1 MSCVLGTF
9 ISVVTAESGHLYS
22 CSMDGEIKLWSVL
35 SPASPPTCLRTAL
48 QTGPTGAGADL
59 GGGGLAA
66 SLEHELV
73 TVRKLVFSSPW
84 LYAGD
89 EMGGLCQ
96 WTADLSDCRLKK
108 EYYTEIWSLALTDG
122 GRTVLTARDNEII
135 AAELT
140 GSSTV
145 LVSFTLPGRAPV
157 VMDNTENIMV
167 CPNRGGMDIIVRRRQ
182 DNRYVESQVLRR
194 HDMIIN
200 SLLVRGDTLLSAGW
214 DARVAV
220 WVTGTVTNTSTHSHS
235 LSRDRRETSTPT
247 WRMSSSSPTS
257 TPCVRGKGSRTTL
270 EGRKVTLSNL
280 QNRY

>member
-1 MSCVLGTF
+1 MGTPEMSYKVSGQVTDEHKHREY
-9 ISVVTAESGHLYS
+9 VVYDMAADHESGHLYS

-59 GGGGLAA
+59 AGGGLAA

-135 AAELT
+135 
-140 GSSTV
+140 
-145 LVSFTLPGRAPV
+145 
-157 VMDNTENIMV
+157 
-167 CPNRGGMDIIVRRRQ
+167 
-182 DNRYVESQVLRR
+182 
-194 HDMIIN
+194 
-200 SLLVRGDTLLSAGW
+200 
-214 DARVAV
+214 
-220 WVTGTVTNTSTHSHS
+220 
-235 LSRDRRETSTPT
+235 
-247 WRMSSSSPTS
+247 
-257 TPCVRGKGSRTTL
+257 
-270 EGRKVTLSNL
+270 
-280 QNRY
+280 